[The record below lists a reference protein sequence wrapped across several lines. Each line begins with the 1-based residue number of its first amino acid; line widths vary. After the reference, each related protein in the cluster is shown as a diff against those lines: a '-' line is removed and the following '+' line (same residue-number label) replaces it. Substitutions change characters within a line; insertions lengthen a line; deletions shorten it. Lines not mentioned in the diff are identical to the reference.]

1 MKFHPDAMS
10 ANAISA
16 YGPGWVKV
24 GAERLTSSFIITS
37 RGQRLT
43 WDCNS
48 FTSLQSRHFEQLAEL
63 NTELVI
69 FGSGERIRFPSA
81 ALTCSLIQ
89 RQIGLETMD
98 NQAACR
104 TYNVLAAE
112 GREVALAL
120 LMDTSA

>member
-16 YGPGWVKV
+16 YGPGWVEV
-24 GAERLTSSFIITS
+24 GSERLTSSFVITS
-37 RGQRLT
+37 RGQRLD

-48 FTSLQSRHFEQLAEL
+48 FESLHDRHFEQLAAL
-63 NTELVI
+63 DTELVI

-81 ALTCSLIQ
+81 TLTRSLIQ

-98 NQAACR
+98 NHAACR

-120 LMDTSA
+120 LMETSV